1 MSACHEHLP
10 AVSSAR
16 VACLVVLFA
25 FAGCTTV
32 PPTPEQVEPKPPSIE
47 DSRFTIPATNLDT
60 WNAVGQ
66 LLVRMEGVVYE
77 GRSQKLG
84 LYAIRYR
91 DASFLVLT
99 KARLLED
106 PHGPVLT
113 EVSAVLPDGKPN
125 VTVAAVALLDA
136 LERRLPAELARIAA
150 GAGAPRAGSP

>member
-1 MSACHEHLP
+1 MAMDACHEHPSAVCP
-10 AVSSAR
+10 ARAI
-16 VACLVVLFA
+16 CFIVLFA
-25 FAGCTTV
+25 FAGCATA
-32 PPTPEQVEPKPPSIE
+32 PPTPEQVEPEPPSLE
-47 DSRFTIPATNLDT
+47 DARFTIPATNLDT

-125 VTVAAVALLDA
+125 VSVAAAALLDA
-136 LERRLPAELARIAA
+136 LERQLPAELARIAA
-150 GAGAPRAGSP
+150 GAGSP

>member
-1 MSACHEHLP
+1 MSACHEHRP
-10 AVSSAR
+10 PVSPAR
-16 VACLVVLFA
+16 VACLVFLLA
-25 FAGCTTV
+25 LAGCTTA
-32 PPTPEQVEPKPPSIE
+32 PPTPEQVEPLPPSLE
-47 DSRFTIPATNLDT
+47 DTRFTIAATNPDT

-66 LLVRMEGVVYE
+66 LLVRMDGVVYE

-106 PHGPVLT
+106 PDGPVLT

-125 VTVAAVALLDA
+125 LGVAAVALLDA
-136 LERRLPAELARIAA
+136 LERQLPAELARIAA
-150 GAGAPRAGSP
+150 GSGPP

>member
-1 MSACHEHLP
+1 MVL
-10 AVSSAR
+10 
-16 VACLVVLFA
+16 LVL
-25 FAGCTTV
+25 AGCTTA
-32 PPTPEQVEPKPPSIE
+32 PPTPEQVEPKPPSLE
-47 DSRFTIPATNLDT
+47 DTRFTIPATNLDT

-66 LLVRMEGVVYE
+66 LLVRMDGVVYE

-113 EVSAVLPDGKPN
+113 EVSVALPDGKPN
-125 VTVAAVALLDA
+125 VSVAAVALLDA
-136 LERRLPAELARIAA
+136 LERQLPAELARIAA
-150 GAGAPRAGSP
+150 GTDSP

>member
-10 AVSSAR
+10 ATPPVR
-16 VACLVVLFA
+16 VACLVVLLA
-25 FAGCTTV
+25 FAGCTTT
-32 PPTPEQVEPKPPSIE
+32 PPTPEQIEPMPPSLE
-47 DSRFTIPATNLDT
+47 DTRFTIPATNLDT

-84 LYAIRYR
+84 LYAVRYR

-99 KARLLED
+99 KARLLEA

-125 VTVAAVALLDA
+125 ISVAAVALLDA
-136 LERRLPAELARIAA
+136 LERQLPAELARIAA
-150 GAGAPRAGSP
+150 GAGSP